1 MLKGQFHFTYNY
13 IDYYIFYYS
22 DVLAQQ
28 AKDYVIGLQWILYY
42 YYTGVPSWGWFFPH
56 HYAPYM
62 SDLHSFCDIEV
73 ELDPGV
79 PFMPFQQLMAVLPSG
94 SKDLLPVAYQ
104 VYIIHVH
111 VQYAII
117 HNPLLGLYIALIQ
130 QSAT

>member
-1 MLKGQFHFTYNY
+1 MLEMFSNLIPTKML
-13 IDYYIFYYS
+13 ISVCS

-28 AKDYVIGLQWILYY
+28 AKDYVLGLQWILYY

-62 SDLHSFCDIEV
+62 SDLHSFSDIEI

-94 SKDLLPVAYQ
+94 SKELLPDAY
-104 VYIIHVH
+104 VVCWHVLCR
-111 VQYAII
+111 QKQERMYA
-117 HNPLLGLYIALIQ
+117 
-130 QSAT
+130 